1 MDSLPQEIIDQIID
15 NLPRFSLRS
24 SSLVAKRW
32 RNRSQKRALDVIRFD
47 SELRVIIWHI
57 RTREDPGRIPSYIQV
72 AKFDRIAKW
81 DDPALFGR
89 VLQNFTS
96 LTTLWIS
103 VTVLPDEMLEQIL
116 CGEFGKTIT
125 TLHLSYPRCSLS
137 TAISMIIAFPNLQNL
152 LIDSLKTASTEATP
166 TCRVLPQRRTL
177 NFLQVV
183 GCVDGVAQ
191 ALANLHFAP
200 HHLVLEVQSRNI
212 RNLLVVSAAN
222 IVELEL
228 IGMCSLCVH
237 RESANNDYTE
247 HPEQSTSH
255 PTNLPPFPALTSLK
269 LCVSRSCPSLHLV
282 NTLSSISSARA
293 LASITLQFWWW
304 CSPRPDPPSVWN
316 HLDRWLVQM
325 ARNTTVEGGLVL
337 NLVTWQENGVPK
349 SFLPTFQEV
358 GKIIPDNYP

>member
-32 RNRSQKRALDVIRFD
+32 RKRSQKRALNVIRFD
-47 SELRVIIWHI
+47 SEFRVILWHI
-57 RTREDPGRIPSYIQV
+57 RTQGDPERIPSYIQV

-81 DDPALFGR
+81 DDSALFGR

-96 LTTLWIS
+96 TTLWIS
-103 VTVLPDEMLEQIL
+103 VTVLPDEMLEQIS

-125 TLHLSYPRCSLS
+125 TLHLSYPQCSLS

-152 LIDSLKTASTEATP
+152 LIGYFETASTEATP

-177 NFLQVV
+177 NLLQVV
-183 GCVDGVAQ
+183 GRVDGVAQ

-200 HHLVLEVQSRNI
+200 HHLVLEVQSQNI

-222 IVELEL
+222 IVKLEL

-237 RESANNDYTE
+237 RESANNDCTE
-247 HPEQSTSH
+247 HPEQSISH

-282 NTLSSISSARA
+282 NTLSSIPSARA
-293 LASITLQFWWW
+293 LASVTLEFWWRR
-304 CSPRPDPPSVWN
+304 SPKSDPPNVWN
-316 HLDRWLVQM
+316 NLDRWLVQM

-349 SFLPTFQEV
+349 SFLPKFQEV